1 MHREDIEHYRSR
13 IAQFQLEL
21 EKLRILVRQDLEELD
36 ANDRRRFQWPRI
48 RDRVTVLVDTLG
60 ELRGDL
66 AGLMNNPAR
75 A

>member
-21 EKLRILVRQDLEELD
+21 EKLRILVRQDLEELN
-36 ANDRRRFQWPRI
+36 ANDRRRLQWPRI
-48 RDRVTVLVDTLG
+48 RDWVTVLVDTLG

-66 AGLMNNPAR
+66 AGLTANLPS
-75 A
+75 